1 MAYTQKINYHK
12 TRSFSQKINVTIEF
26 VRQNISIIVKSVLL
40 VLGPMAIL
48 AGLLFSQY
56 IGFLFSTLEQ
66 GEIEAAQD
74 PISFLLNPSYVGF
87 IILAIFSSLL
97 NFAIMFNI
105 MRLYQLRYPEPITV
119 TEVLNTSWRDAFI
132 LLGLGL
138 VSWFVIMAGFI
149 ALIIPGIYLIIV
161 LSLALPALFFERQGV
176 FSAIG
181 RSFGLIKQK
190 WWSTFGLMIVISFMM
205 NAVSFIFIIP
215 FYVFY
220 SMGMLT
226 MLDGTGSGMDVQS
239 LGYQAGMTISV
250 IIMFLGNFIAYC
262 LPIVAISFQYF
273 NLVERQQSV
282 GLLADIDKLPVE

>member
-1 MAYTQKINYHK
+1 MAYTQKINFYK
-12 TRSFSQKINVTIEF
+12 IRSFSQKLNATVEF
-26 VRQNISIIVKSVLL
+26 VKQNIGIIVKSVLL

-48 AGLLFSQY
+48 TGLLFSQY
-56 IGFLFSTLEQ
+56 IGFLFSTVSEGDLDSVQ
-66 GEIEAAQD
+66 N
-74 PISFLLNPSYVGF
+74 PVSFILNPSYIGF
-87 IILAIFSSLL
+87 ILLAVFSSLL

-105 MRLYQLRYPEPITV
+105 MRLYEQRYPEPFTV
-119 TEVLNTSWRDAFI
+119 TEVLNASWRDVLV

-138 VSWFVIMAGFI
+138 VSWFMIMAGFI

-161 LSLALPALFFERQGV
+161 LSLALPVLFFERQGI

-181 RSFGLIKQK
+181 RSFSLIKEK

-226 MLDGTGSGMDVQS
+226 MIDGSGSGTDVQS
-239 LGYQAGMTISV
+239 FGYQAGMTVSM

-282 GLLADIDKLPVE
+282 GLLADIEKLSVK